1 MYIKIVINIF
11 SILLLLDIKNYFI
24 DNMYIIVIY
33 VILIII
39 KF

>member
-1 MYIKIVINIF
+1 MCIKIVINIF
-11 SILLLLDIKNYFI
+11 SILLLLDIENYFI
-24 DNMYIIVIY
+24 GNMYIIV

>member
-11 SILLLLDIKNYFI
+11 SILLLLVIENCFI
-24 DNMYIIVIY
+24 GNMYIIV

>member
-11 SILLLLDIKNYFI
+11 SILLLLDIENYFI
-24 DNMYIIVIY
+24 GNMYIIV